1 MGLDVRL
8 QPEDLRSAGAQQ
20 QVASLGNCQIHLAI
34 GVEVACRGLQL
45 PDHPQIA
52 RQLAAAEAL
61 NAQRGLGGG
70 DVAAGRRQ
78 PVGRAEEDQHA
89 GLALGLEVAAQR
101 EVVVAVGIEVAER
114 EGAAELAAF
123 GVEGILEDQ
132 VGVVGEAEGTGG
144 RAPDQQV
151 GVGIGRRRVGQQQ
164 VVEAVAVVV
173 ADHLRAGGQ
182 GSGRPRDGGDAVGGD
197 GHRRGGRGDRRAGHD
212 MDGGVAG
219 QYQVVLAVAVPV
231 HRQNAVDAQ
240 VVEGERAVDV
250 RQRQLARPL
259 GPAKDDADLVSGPV
273 LLDEDQVALAIA
285 IDVTHAH
292 RRDAHQCMVD
302 DDLGLVG
309 GARHVGQFDRPEQH
323 VAELVAADQEV
334 VEAVAIEIAHGL
346 GHAQSVVLGRTGPR
360 RGVAHRQR

>member
-1 MGLDVRL
+1 
-8 QPEDLRSAGAQQ
+8 
-20 QVASLGNCQIHLAI
+20 
-34 GVEVACRGLQL
+34 
-45 PDHPQIA
+45 
-52 RQLAAAEAL
+52 
-61 NAQRGLGGG
+61 
-70 DVAAGRRQ
+70 
-78 PVGRAEEDQHA
+78 
-89 GLALGLEVAAQR
+89 
-101 EVVVAVGIEVAER
+101 
-114 EGAAELAAF
+114 
-123 GVEGILEDQ
+123 
-132 VGVVGEAEGTGG
+132 
-144 RAPDQQV
+144 
-151 GVGIGRRRVGQQQ
+151 
-164 VVEAVAVVV
+164 
-173 ADHLRAGGQ
+173 
-182 GSGRPRDGGDAVGGD
+182 
-197 GHRRGGRGDRRAGHD
+197 